1 MKSVLS
7 VTVVQESQRVTVS
20 DSQTD
25 SAENVDNSE
34 QLQTPTAAQLH
45 NETTTGNRF
54 RHHVT
59 SIVAGS
65 ACGCWSE
72 QLERRL
78 VRTVSRVCETLERAE
93 RRQKN
98 EQLHTANRVAWQ
110 YVSLVVDRLLLMIFT
125 VGTITITLGVLFS
138 APLSS
143 NFIFGPPDTDV
154 FNKATG

>member
-1 MKSVLS
+1 M
-7 VTVVQESQRVTVS
+7 R
-20 DSQTD
+20 
-25 SAENVDNSE
+25 
-34 QLQTPTAAQLH
+34 
-45 NETTTGNRF
+45 
-54 RHHVT
+54 
-59 SIVAGS
+59 
-65 ACGCWSE
+65 
-72 QLERRL
+72 
-78 VRTVSRVCETLERAE
+78 ETLERAE

-110 YVSLVVDRLLLMIFT
+110 YVSLVMSSDVSLVVDRLLLMIFT

>member
-1 MKSVLS
+1 MQFLQYLVCTQVASKRLLSDRTHVGYVDDMKSVLS

-78 VRTVSRVCETLERAE
+78 VRTVT
-93 RRQKN
+93 
-98 EQLHTANRVAWQ
+98 
-110 YVSLVVDRLLLMIFT
+110 
-125 VGTITITLGVLFS
+125 S
-138 APLSS
+138 A
-143 NFIFGPPDTDV
+143 
-154 FNKATG
+154 